1 MTGIYVVKDVLAQEY
16 GPPMIARTELAAGRM
31 YMQMLVQ
38 GKLSQAEYE
47 LYQIGTYD
55 ADTGIAKTHDPV
67 KITPVYK
74 ASADLE
80 EVMP

>member
-1 MTGIYVVKDVLAQEY
+1 
-16 GPPMIARTELAAGRM
+16 MIARTELAAGRM
-31 YMQMLVQ
+31 YMQMLAQ
-38 GKLSQAEYE
+38 GKLSQEEYE

-55 ADTGIAKTHDPV
+55 TDTGIAKVHDPV
-67 KITPVYK
+67 KITPIYK